1 MTITR
6 ISHVSA
12 DHNLSQAAK
21 HLAIAVATLR
31 DQGDNEYAAIIQ
43 SHLHGL
49 ERPHWIA
56 SNPQGS
62 VLASFD

>member
-1 MTITR
+1 MTIAPATY
-6 ISHVSA
+6 VSA
-12 DHNLSQAAK
+12 DHNLAQAAK
-21 HLAIAVATLR
+21 HLALAVATLR

-56 SNPQGS
+56 PDPSRSLLPP
-62 VLASFD
+62 LM